1 MEYVVKY
8 SGELQYLLT
17 FPKDFD
23 PAKKVPV
30 IFYLHGS
37 GTRGKTPEEVLETDV
52 FTQTGKLERF
62 PFLMVTPIC
71 PSNET
76 WFDWLHQLKILV
88 KEIATLKV
96 LGFYR
101 REVSGY
107 VFRETAILSLM
118 GTALGLVF
126 GAFFHQFVVQT
137 AETDAAMFGRTV
149 YPMSY
154 LYAAALS
161 LAFTLLVSLALKG
174 KLRQIDMVESLKAPE

>member
-1 MEYVVKY
+1 M
-8 SGELQYLLT
+8 
-17 FPKDFD
+17 
-23 PAKKVPV
+23 
-30 IFYLHGS
+30 
-37 GTRGKTPEEVLETDV
+37 
-52 FTQTGKLERF
+52 
-62 PFLMVTPIC
+62 
-71 PSNET
+71 
-76 WFDWLHQLKILV
+76 
-88 KEIATLKV
+88 

-118 GTALGLVF
+118 GTALGLFF
-126 GAFFHQFVVQT
+126 GMFFHQFVVQT

-154 LYAAALS
+154 VYAAVLS